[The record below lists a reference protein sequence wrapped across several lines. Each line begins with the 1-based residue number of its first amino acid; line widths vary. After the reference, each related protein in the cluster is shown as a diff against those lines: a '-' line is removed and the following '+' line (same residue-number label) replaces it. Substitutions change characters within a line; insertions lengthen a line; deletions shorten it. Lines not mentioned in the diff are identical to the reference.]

1 MCCSAAAARAT
12 RPHAQP
18 ARHHCGH
25 TALERNR
32 PTVRVHVGVRAWNE
46 IVHACVWGRGGA
58 TASAHV
64 CLCVW
69 ACNCK
74 CTCAVCGAGS
84 GGSTGRLPAAAY
96 GGAGRTYGSGG
107 RRVDLSLDGHAPA
120 EVEEVELKHRIAE
133 PALSPRSRET
143 AETHTVSTGRYS
155 RAGGCA
161 LLLLVGHGES
171 LVIPE
176 RESDRSATTVSD
188 STHSHV
194 QAYSTVHG
202 TVGTVYSYLR

>member
-96 GGAGRTYGSGG
+96 GGAGRPYGSGG

-133 PALSPRSRET
+133 PALSQRSREQPKRTLFPQGDT
-143 AETHTVSTGRYS
+143 AV
-155 RAGGCA
+155 RADAHFCC
-161 LLLLVGHGES
+161 S
-171 LVIPE
+171 L
-176 RESDRSATTVSD
+176 ATASP
-188 STHSHV
+188 S
-194 QAYSTVHG
+194 
-202 TVGTVYSYLR
+202 SYLSANQIDLRPQ